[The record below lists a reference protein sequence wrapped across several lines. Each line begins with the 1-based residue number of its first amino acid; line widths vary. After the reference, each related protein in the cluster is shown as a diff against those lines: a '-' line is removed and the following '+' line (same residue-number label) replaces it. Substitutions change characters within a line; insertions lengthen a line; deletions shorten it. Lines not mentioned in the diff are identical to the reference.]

1 MLALV
6 LRVVA
11 KKPEIEY
18 VHYALQIVELAM
30 ISKELRAVVLNEIV
44 RDAADVADVVP
55 EGTNYTWV
63 HFLKLYA
70 ETAQEFMSVQKLHT
84 RALRQRRELESWA
97 QAKLSK

>member
-44 RDAADVADVVP
+44 RDAADVAD
-55 EGTNYTWV
+55 
-63 HFLKLYA
+63 
-70 ETAQEFMSVQKLHT
+70 
-84 RALRQRRELESWA
+84 
-97 QAKLSK
+97 